1 MLPEPDKV
9 NASGI
14 YKEKHANST
23 STNQVDM
30 RSEAERLSVELNTPV
45 RIITDSE
52 EAASLPMVRQRRAK
66 GFWSEKDGIVVILS
80 NHKDVADVA
89 GTVLHEIIGHDG
101 LRIKRGKKWTDKAL
115 RLIVLLGYSPKT
127 TMSGLIGFKMGK
139 P

>member
-1 MLPEPDKV
+1 M
-9 NASGI
+9 
-14 YKEKHANST
+14 
-23 STNQVDM
+23 
-30 RSEAERLSVELNTPV
+30 
-45 RIITDSE
+45 
-52 EAASLPMVRQRRAK
+52 ASLPTVRQRRAK
-66 GFWSEKDGIVVILS
+66 GFWSEKDGIVVVLS
-80 NHKDVADVA
+80 NHKDVTDVTDVA